1 MIGGAMG
8 SQPKH
13 AINLALQ
20 GGGAHGAYTWG
31 VLDRLLEEDAI
42 HIEAISGASAGA
54 MNAVCL
60 ADGYQRNGRQGARD
74 RLRHFWM
81 AVGNSTQFSPL
92 RRTPIEAWLGTWSM
106 DTSPALLAL
115 DLMSQIY
122 SPYDFNPLDINPL
135 QDIVAEQIN
144 FNNVQQCKAI
154 RLFVS
159 ATNVWNGK
167 VRVFENE
174 EITLKTV
181 MASSC
186 LPSMYKAVKIDGVPY
201 WDGGYMGNPVL
212 FPFFD
217 VTGSEDILLV
227 QINPIER
234 IATPKTARQIANRVN
249 EITFNASL
257 LSELRAIGF
266 VSRLLREGKIS
277 REEYRDIR
285 MHRVD
290 APDELKKL
298 SASTK
303 LNAEPDFLNHLME
316 LGRGAAQAWIDSGME
331 KVGKEAG
338 IDLLDEISYG
348 VSQPLPAYVPPR
360 AAMEL
365 ERGKRR
371 KSRAKPAK

>member
-1 MIGGAMG
+1 MSGA
-8 SQPKH
+8 QTRR
-13 AINLALQ
+13 INLALQ

-31 VLDRLLEEDAI
+31 VLDRLLEEEAI
-42 HIEAISGASAGA
+42 EIEAISGASAGA
-54 MNAVCL
+54 MNAVCV
-60 ADGYQRNGRQGARD
+60 ADGYERNGRQGARD
-74 RLRHFWM
+74 KLKQFWT
-81 AVGNSTQFSPL
+81 AVGEASRYSPL

-122 SPYDFNPLDINPL
+122 SPYDFNPMDINPL
-135 QDIVAEQIN
+135 QEIVAAEID
-144 FNNVQQCKAI
+144 FANVQQCKAI

-181 MASSC
+181 MASCC

-212 FPFFD
+212 FPFFA
-217 VTGSEDILLV
+217 GSGTEDILLV

-234 IATPKTARQIANRVN
+234 IATPKSARQIANRVN

-257 LSELRAIGF
+257 LCELRAIGF
-266 VSRLLREGKIS
+266 VSRLLRQGKLS
-277 REEYRDIR
+277 HDDYRDIR

-290 APDELKKL
+290 APEELKNL

-303 LNAEPDFLNHLME
+303 LNAEPDFLAHLMQ
-316 LGRGAAQAWIDSGME
+316 LGRKAAQAWIDKGME
-331 KVGKEAG
+331 KVGREAG
-338 IDLLDEISYG
+338 VDLRDEISYA
-348 VSQPLPAYVPPR
+348 VKTPLPRYVPEH
-360 AAMEL
+360 AAAEL

-371 KSRAKPAK
+371 KSRKKRP